1 MKTNKPSLLAVS
13 GFYVA
18 ADAAYM
24 PTQMDTDAGYFISK
38 EPVHRFNAF
47 DIKELAQ
54 ALRKSLIKPN
64 EVIAAEHMPPTD
76 LVMSPHLHVSTQQDL
91 ERKTVFVSVVRLDTG
106 FRIESQP
113 RKADGTWDRK
123 ADRDIDCYLQ
133 VDTSYEKLAETIISY
148 LRTRR
153 DLPGSMVDFNQPK
166 TARGA

>member
-1 MKTNKPSLLAVS
+1 MKTNKPSLLAVT

-38 EPVHRFNAF
+38 EPVLRFNAF
-47 DIKELAQ
+47 EVSELAE
-54 ALRKSLIKPN
+54 ALRKSLFKPN
-64 EVIAAEHMPPTD
+64 EVIAAEHMPPKD

-123 ADRDIDCYLQ
+123 ADRDIDCYLPL
-133 VDTSYEKLAETIISY
+133 DTSYEKLAETVIAY
-148 LRTRR
+148 LRSRR
-153 DLPGSMVDFNQPK
+153 DLPGQAIDINQQR